1 MEISP
6 CAWFKRSKSI
16 T

>member
-6 CAWFKRSKSI
+6 CPWFKRSKSI
-16 T
+16 R

>member
-6 CAWFKRSKSI
+6 CPWFKESKSI
-16 T
+16 R